1 MKSRALPGP
10 FQLIRKRFLN
20 PDTLFFTLLVK
31 CSKIH
36 ILSRNSFRKD
46 GSILMEEKLKEYAQ
60 LLVRVGLNVQKGQRL
75 VISSPVE
82 CAYFARMCAEE
93 AYAIGCKEV
102 VMNWHDDALARM
114 KYLHAGE
121 EIFDNVPL
129 WRRHFFNDHA
139 LEGAAYLAIS
149 ASDPENL
156 KGVDPRRIVRA
167 QQASGKALK
176 DLDRVQ
182 MCGGFPWCIASIPIP
197 SWAGTVF
204 PGVGEDQAMEKLW
217 DAILSA
223 VRISGD
229 GKAVEKWQAHL
240 ATLHERVDKLNAL
253 NFKFLRY
260 TNSLGTD
267 LTVELPE
274 GHIWEA
280 GNDVTLSGQEY
291 IANIPTEEIFT
302 SPLRTGVNG
311 VVYSAMPLV
320 NDGTIIDKFHFV
332 VKDGRIVEAR
342 AEKGEEALKAAI
354 SVDEGASYFGE
365 VALVPYDSPI
375 SNQKI
380 LFYNTLFDE
389 NAACHIA
396 FGEAYPCLKG
406 GQQMSKDE
414 LKARGLN
421 DSITHVDFMVG
432 TPDLSIVGTTHDGR
446 EIPVFVNGNFA
457 PDI

>member
-1 MKSRALPGP
+1 M
-10 FQLIRKRFLN
+10 Q
-20 PDTLFFTLLVK
+20 
-31 CSKIH
+31 
-36 ILSRNSFRKD
+36 
-46 GSILMEEKLKEYAQ
+46 EKLREYAR
-60 LLVRVGLNVQKGQRL
+60 LLVRVGLNVQKGQNL
-75 VISSPVE
+75 VISAPVE
-82 CAYFARMCAEE
+82 CADFARLCAAE
-93 AYAIGCKEV
+93 AYDAGCREV
-102 VMNWHDDALARM
+102 IMNWHDDALTRM
-114 KYLHAGE
+114 KYLRADDA
-121 EIFDNVPL
+121 IFDEVAL
-129 WRRHFFNDHA
+129 WRRHFFNDYA
-139 LEGAAYLAIS
+139 LEGTAYLAIS

-156 KGVDPRRIVRA
+156 KGVDPRRLVRS

-176 DLDRVQ
+176 DFDRLQ

-197 SWAGTVF
+197 SWAKRVF
-204 PGVGEDQAMEKLW
+204 PGVSEEEAMEKLW
-217 DAILSA
+217 DAIFAS

-240 ATLHERVDKLNAL
+240 DTLHERLEKMNAL
-253 NFKFLRY
+253 NFKSLHY

-280 GNDVTLSGQEY
+280 GDDVTLAGRSY
-291 IANIPTEEIFT
+291 IANIPTEELFT
-302 SPLRTGVNG
+302 SPLKTGVNG
-311 VVYSAMPLV
+311 VVYSALPLAH
-320 NDGTIIDKFHFV
+320 DGNIIDKFHFV
-332 VKDGRIVEAR
+332 VKDGKIVEAH
-342 AEKGEEALKAAI
+342 AEQGEETLKAAI

-406 GQQMSKDE
+406 GQQMTKDE

-457 PDI
+457 PEI

>member
-1 MKSRALPGP
+1 M
-10 FQLIRKRFLN
+10 LN
-20 PDTLFFTLLVK
+20 
-31 CSKIH
+31 
-36 ILSRNSFRKD
+36 
-46 GSILMEEKLKEYAQ
+46 EKLQEYAR

-75 VISSPVE
+75 VISCPVE
-82 CAYFARMCAEE
+82 CAYFARMCAAE
-93 AYAIGCKEV
+93 AYDIGCREV
-102 VMNWHDDALARM
+102 VMNWHDDAMSRM
-114 KYLHAGE
+114 KYLQADE
-121 EIFDNVPL
+121 SVFETVPE
-129 WRRHFFNDHA
+129 WRSRFFNDYA

-149 ASDPENL
+149 ATDPENL
-156 KGVDPRRIVRA
+156 KGVDARRIVKS

-176 DLDRVQ
+176 DFDRLQ
-182 MCGGFPWCIASIPIP
+182 MCSGFPWCIASIPIP
-197 SWAGTVF
+197 SWAETVF
-204 PGVGEDQAMEKLW
+204 PGVGPEQAMERLW
-217 DAILSA
+217 DAIFAA

-229 GKAVEKWQAHL
+229 GRAVEKWQAHL
-240 ATLHERVDKLNAL
+240 ATLHERMEKMNAL
-253 NFKFLRY
+253 NFKSLHY

-280 GNDVTLSGQEY
+280 GNDVTLSGQAY
-291 IANIPTEEIFT
+291 IANIPTEELFT
-302 SPLRTGVNG
+302 SPLKTGVNG

-320 NDGTIIDKFHFV
+320 NDGNIIDGFHFV
-332 VKDGRIVEAR
+332 VKNGEIVEAR
-342 AEKGEEALKAAI
+342 AKKGEESLKAAI
-354 SVDEGASYFGE
+354 SLDEGARYFGE

-406 GQQMSKDE
+406 GQQMTKEE

-432 TPDLSIVGTTHDGR
+432 TPDLSIVGTTHDGTTV
-446 EIPVFVNGNFA
+446 PVFVNGNFA
-457 PDI
+457 PEI

>member
-1 MKSRALPGP
+1 
-10 FQLIRKRFLN
+10 
-20 PDTLFFTLLVK
+20 
-31 CSKIH
+31 
-36 ILSRNSFRKD
+36 
-46 GSILMEEKLKEYAQ
+46 MEEKLREYAQ
-60 LLVRVGLNVQKGQRL
+60 LLVRVGLNVQRGQTL
-75 VISSPVE
+75 VISAPVE
-82 CAYFARMCAEE
+82 CAYFARMCAAE
-93 AYAIGCKEV
+93 AYDAGCREV
-102 VMNWHDDALARM
+102 VMNWHDDALSRM
-114 KYLHAGE
+114 KYLHADGAV
-121 EIFDNVPL
+121 FDDVPL

-149 ASDPENL
+149 ATDPENL
-156 KGVDPRRIVRA
+156 KGVDPKRIVRA

-176 DLDRVQ
+176 DFDRLQ

-197 SWAGTVF
+197 SWAKTVF
-204 PGVGEDQAMEKLW
+204 PEASEDEAMAKLW
-217 DAILSA
+217 DAIFAA
-223 VRISGD
+223 VRINGD
-229 GKAVEKWQAHL
+229 GTCVEKWRAHL
-240 ATLHERVDKLNAL
+240 ETLQTRLEKMNQLDFVSLH
-253 NFKFLRY
+253 Y

-280 GNDVTLSGQEY
+280 GNDVTLSGQAY
-291 IANIPTEEIFT
+291 IANIPTEELFT
-302 SPLRTGVNG
+302 SPLKTGVNG
-311 VVYSAMPLV
+311 VVYAALPLV
-320 NDGTIIDKFHFV
+320 NDGNIIDKFHFV
-332 VKDGRIVEAR
+332 VRDGKIVEAH
-342 AEKGEEALKAAI
+342 AEVGEEFLRSAI
-354 SVDEGASYFGE
+354 SVDEGACYFGE

-406 GQQMSKDE
+406 GQQMTKEE

-446 EIPVFVNGNFA
+446 QVPVFVDGNFA
-457 PDI
+457 I

>member
-1 MKSRALPGP
+1 MD
-10 FQLIRKRFLN
+10 Q
-20 PDTLFFTLLVK
+20 
-31 CSKIH
+31 
-36 ILSRNSFRKD
+36 
-46 GSILMEEKLKEYAQ
+46 KLQEYAQ

-82 CAYFARMCAEE
+82 CAFFARMCAEE
-93 AYAIGCKEV
+93 AYAVGCKEV

-114 KYLHAGE
+114 KYLHADE
-121 EIFDNVPL
+121 SVFDEVAL

-156 KGVDPRRIVRA
+156 KGVDSKRIVRA

-176 DLDRVQ
+176 DFDRLQ
-182 MCGGFPWCIASIPIP
+182 MCSGFPWCIASIPIP
-197 SWAGTVF
+197 SWAKTVF
-204 PGVGEDQAMEKLW
+204 PDVSEEQAMNRLW
-217 DAILSA
+217 DAIFRA
-223 VRISGD
+223 VRISGN
-229 GKAVEKWQAHL
+229 GTAVAKWQEHL
-240 ATLHERVDKLNAL
+240 ATLEKRMEKLNAL
-253 NFKFLRY
+253 KFKTLHY

-274 GHIWEA
+274 GHVWQS
-280 GNDVTLSGQEY
+280 GGDVTLSGQTF
-291 IANIPTEEIFT
+291 IANIPTEELFT
-302 SPLRTGVNG
+302 APLKTGVNG

-320 NDGTIIDKFHFV
+320 NDGSIIDKFYFV
-332 VKDGRIVEAR
+332 VKDGKIVEAH

-354 SVDEGASYFGE
+354 SVDEGASFFGE

-396 FGEAYPCLKG
+396 FGEAYPCLEG
-406 GQQMSKDE
+406 GQQMSKED
-414 LKARGLN
+414 LKSKGLN

-432 TPDLSIVGTTHDGR
+432 TPDLSIVGTTFDGK
-446 EIPVFVNGNFA
+446 EIPVFIDGNFA

>member
-1 MKSRALPGP
+1 
-10 FQLIRKRFLN
+10 
-20 PDTLFFTLLVK
+20 
-31 CSKIH
+31 
-36 ILSRNSFRKD
+36 
-46 GSILMEEKLKEYAQ
+46 MEEKLREYAR
-60 LLVRVGLNVQKGQRL
+60 LLVRVGLNVQKRQNL
-75 VISSPVE
+75 VISAPVE
-82 CAYFARMCAEE
+82 CADFARLCAAE
-93 AYAIGCKEV
+93 AYDAGCREV
-102 VMNWHDDALARM
+102 IMNWHDDALTRM
-114 KYLHAGE
+114 KYLRADDA
-121 EIFDNVPL
+121 IFDEVAL
-129 WRRHFFNDHA
+129 WRRHFFNDYA

-156 KGVDPRRIVRA
+156 KGVDPRRLVRS

-176 DLDRVQ
+176 DFDRLQ

-197 SWAGTVF
+197 SWAKRVF
-204 PGVGEDQAMEKLW
+204 PGVSEDEAMEKLW
-217 DAILSA
+217 DAIFAS
-223 VRISGD
+223 VRVSGD

-240 ATLHERVDKLNAL
+240 DTLHERLEKMNAL
-253 NFKFLRY
+253 NFKSLHY

-280 GNDVTLSGQEY
+280 GDDVTLAGRSY
-291 IANIPTEEIFT
+291 IANIPTEELFT
-302 SPLRTGVNG
+302 SPLKTGVNG
-311 VVYSAMPLV
+311 VVYSALPLAH
-320 NDGTIIDKFHFV
+320 DGNIIDKFHFV
-332 VKDGRIVEAR
+332 VKDGKIVEAH
-342 AEKGEEALKAAI
+342 AEQGEETLKAAI

-406 GQQMSKDE
+406 GQQMTKDE

-446 EIPVFVNGNFA
+446 EIPVFINGNFA
-457 PDI
+457 PEI

>member
-1 MKSRALPGP
+1 
-10 FQLIRKRFLN
+10 
-20 PDTLFFTLLVK
+20 
-31 CSKIH
+31 
-36 ILSRNSFRKD
+36 
-46 GSILMEEKLKEYAQ
+46 MEEKLREYAR
-60 LLVRVGLNVQKGQRL
+60 LLVRVGLNVQKGQNL
-75 VISSPVE
+75 VISAPVE
-82 CAYFARMCAEE
+82 CADFARLCAAE
-93 AYAIGCKEV
+93 AYDAGCREV
-102 VMNWHDDALARM
+102 IMNWHDDALTRM
-114 KYLHAGE
+114 KYLRADDA
-121 EIFDNVPL
+121 IFDEVAL
-129 WRRHFFNDHA
+129 WRRHFFNDYA
-139 LEGAAYLAIS
+139 LEGTAYLAIS

-156 KGVDPRRIVRA
+156 KGVDPRRLVRS

-176 DLDRVQ
+176 DFDRLQ

-197 SWAGTVF
+197 SWAKRVF
-204 PGVGEDQAMEKLW
+204 PGVSEDEAMEKLW
-217 DAILSA
+217 DAIFAS

-240 ATLHERVDKLNAL
+240 DTLHERLEKMNAL
-253 NFKFLRY
+253 NFKSLHY

-280 GNDVTLSGQEY
+280 GDDVTLAGRSY
-291 IANIPTEEIFT
+291 IANIPTEELFT
-302 SPLRTGVNG
+302 SPLKTGVNG
-311 VVYSAMPLV
+311 VVYSALPLAH
-320 NDGTIIDKFHFV
+320 DGNIIDKFHFV
-332 VKDGRIVEAR
+332 VKEGKIVEAH
-342 AEKGEEALKAAI
+342 AEQGEETLKAAI
-354 SVDEGASYFGE
+354 SVDEGAAYFGE

-406 GQQMSKDE
+406 GQQMTKDE

-432 TPDLSIVGTTHDGR
+432 TPDLSVVGTTHDGR
-446 EIPVFVNGNFA
+446 QVPVFVNGNFA
-457 PDI
+457 PEI